1 MNKSRLIVKH
11 RDLVQEELKQQ
22 NKRLKTL
29 GPQEEEEEEEEIE
42 PVEGKRRLPTSC
54 YFPYFAVFSPTFS
67 HFYCFC
73 ALCSLYQAIF
83 ICLNLKLGNKEGGR
97 VL

>member
-42 PVEGKRRLPTSC
+42 PVEGKRRLPTSG
-54 YFPYFAVFSPTFS
+54 YLPI
-67 HFYCFC
+67 
-73 ALCSLYQAIF
+73 L
-83 ICLNLKLGNKEGGR
+83 
-97 VL
+97 